1 VGPCENGIF
10 NSIRFCNR
18 LWVSNEEKLTAVLDG
33 GGVGGVNAHQRQDS
47 LPKHQ
52 CFRGDFSLQIITE
65 MV

>member
-1 VGPCENGIF
+1 M
-10 NSIRFCNR
+10 
-18 LWVSNEEKLTAVLDG
+18 SNEEKLTAVLDG
-33 GGVGGVNAHQRQDS
+33 GGVGGVNAYQRQDC